1 MSQKYRDVRRILRKN
16 GFVHV
21 RTVGSHEYWAHADG
35 RRTSVAGGG
44 KDNRDVPVGTL
55 RAMRQQTG
63 IEDLR

>member
-1 MSQKYRDVRRILRKN
+1 MSRKDRDVRRILRNN

-21 RTVGSHEYWAHADG
+21 RTVGSHEYWAHAGG

-44 KDNRDVPVGTL
+44 KDNRDVPTGAL
-55 RAMRQQTG
+55 RAMRRQTG